1 MIRAV
6 SDDAKGCERKG
17 LAKEGPEIGD
27 GVWKPEK
34 KSERRIEGGRREESF
49 QLGSISFSFSQG
61 RMGARIS

>member
-17 LAKEGPEIGD
+17 LGKEGPEIGD

-34 KSERRIEGGRREESF
+34 QSERRIEGGRIEESF
-49 QLGSISFSFSQG
+49 QFDSISLSFSQG
-61 RMGARIS
+61 RMGARFS